1 MEFINGVIKM
11 NKMLWRSVYYLR
23 AGAGILGFPIT
34 FLTFIT
40 VAYDNLT
47 FIQSFFGGFINFVL
61 VSLPLFVLFVGLFG
75 WYWLKRSKFFKQEI
89 EIGVEVNPYHS
100 EKLTPVSVPTSKALV
115 RFFKKEGVDCHE
127 LEALL
132 KKSE

>member
-1 MEFINGVIKM
+1 MKLNR
-11 NKMLWRSVYYLR
+11 MLWRSVYYLR

-40 VAYDNLT
+40 VAYYNLT

-115 RFFKKEGVDCHE
+115 RFFKKEGIDCHE
-127 LEALL
+127 PEALL
-132 KKSE
+132 KISE

>member
-1 MEFINGVIKM
+1 M
-11 NKMLWRSVYYLR
+11 NRMFWRSVYYLR
-23 AGAGILGFPIT
+23 AGAAILGFPIT

-47 FIQSFFGGFINFVL
+47 FIQSFFGGFLNFVL
-61 VSLPLFVLFVGLFG
+61 VSLPLFILFVGLFG

-89 EIGVEVNPYHS
+89 EIGVEVNPYS
-100 EKLTPVSVPTSKALV
+100 TKKLTPVAVPSAKALV

-132 KKSE
+132 KRSET

>member
-1 MEFINGVIKM
+1 MF
-11 NKMLWRSVYYLR
+11 WRSVYYLR
-23 AGAGILGFPIT
+23 AGASVLGFPIT

-40 VAYDNLT
+40 VSYDNLT
-47 FIQSFFGGFINFVL
+47 FVQELFGSFMNFVL
-61 VSLPLFVLFVGLFG
+61 VSFPLFILFIGLFG

-89 EIGVEVNPYHS
+89 EIGVEVNPYS
-100 EKLTPVSVPTSKALV
+100 TEKLTPVAVPTSKALV

-132 KKSE
+132 EKSEQ